1 MAAESKNLTAK
12 QLRFIEEYLVDS
24 NGTQAC
30 IRAGYS
36 KKGANVQAA
45 QLLAKL
51 SIQEAI
57 RIRQKELGHHLRIS
71 QERIRQELAR
81 VAFGTMADV
90 ATWGHGAEDRSHFQL
105 KGSDELDAD
114 ALALISEIK
123 IKRRF
128 VPGSDPEGPPDEIEE
143 TGVKLHDKLKAIEMI
158 CKLQGYYRPDQ
169 LDVKLK
175 ADPSEV
181 RGRLLERLT
190 RLAPKEA
197 KGEGDGGSSDQGQAP
212 PGGLKE
218 S

>member
-1 MAAESKNLTAK
+1 MADEKNLTSK
-12 QLRFIEEYLVDS
+12 QLRFIDEYLIDS
-24 NGTQAC
+24 NGTQAA

-36 KKGANVQAA
+36 KKGADVQAIR
-45 QLLAKL
+45 LLGNARV
-51 SIQEAI
+51 QEAI
-57 RIRQKELGHHLRIS
+57 RTRQKELGHHLRIS

-90 ATWGHGAEDRSHFQL
+90 ASWGHGHEDRSNFQL

-128 VPGSDPEGPPDEIEE
+128 APGADPEGPPDEIEE

-158 CKLQGYYRPDQ
+158 CKLQGYYRPEQ
-169 LDVKLK
+169 LDLRLK
-175 ADPSEV
+175 ADPNEV
-181 RGRLLERLT
+181 RGRLLDRLM
-190 RLAPKEA
+190 RLAPKAA

-212 PGGLKE
+212 PGEPEEG
-218 S
+218 